1 MKIISIILKGG
12 WVMFPIILCSVFA
25 FAIIIERFIFYR
37 GIKKFNNKKIFEKIF
52 ELIEKNKIS
61 EAIEICNKN
70 PFYLTNIIKS
80 GLLHYEDSNEMIKD
94 SLETTALYDIPVL
107 EKNLHFLSTIAHIS
121 PLLGLLGTVTGL
133 VRCFYVIE
141 KKASSFGVVNPSDL
155 AGGIWEA
162 LITTVAGLCVA
173 IPAYI
178 AYNYFVNKVNI
189 FTLEAERI
197 SSELLEIISK
207 KKYED
212 KI

>member
-1 MKIISIILKGG
+1 MKIISIMFKGG
-12 WVMFPIILCSVFA
+12 WVMLPIILCSVFA

-37 GIKKFNNKKIFEKIF
+37 VIQRINNKNIFEKIF
-52 ELIEKNKIS
+52 ELVEKNKIS

-70 PFYLTNIIKS
+70 PFYLTNIIKTA
-80 GLLHYEDSNEMIKD
+80 LLHYEDSNEMIKD
-94 SLETTALYDIPVL
+94 SIETTALYEIPTL

-133 VRCFYVIE
+133 VRCFYIIE

-162 LITTVAGLCVA
+162 LITTVAGLCIA

-189 FTLEAERI
+189 LTLEAERV
-197 SSELLEIISK
+197 SLELLEIVSR

>member
-1 MKIISIILKGG
+1 
-12 WVMFPIILCSVFA
+12 
-25 FAIIIERFIFYR
+25 
-37 GIKKFNNKKIFEKIF
+37 
-52 ELIEKNKIS
+52 
-61 EAIEICNKN
+61 
-70 PFYLTNIIKS
+70 
-80 GLLHYEDSNEMIKD
+80 MIKD
-94 SLETTALYDIPVL
+94 SIETTALYEIPTL

-133 VRCFYVIE
+133 VRCFYIIE

-162 LITTVAGLCVA
+162 LITTVAGLCIA

-189 FTLEAERI
+189 LTLEAERV
-197 SSELLEIISK
+197 SLELLEIVSR